1 MKLPQRSKLVSN
13 TSVEIFDLGREHSL
27 DEFFPATGAP
37 ISLGR
42 TAAAFSFLGIVPQVK
57 EHWIEEDSS

>member
-42 TAAAFSFLGIVPQVK
+42 TAAVFSCAD
-57 EHWIEEDSS
+57 H